1 MAAKEV
7 KFGANARAQM
17 LEGVDILAEAVKVTL
32 GPKGRNVLDHSCS
45 VALVLSPLVPPRM
58 AIHRA
63 LRSHAG
69 QDSAPRRRLPV
80 PSLCRDNGRICV
92 SVFDLGK

>member
-32 GPKGRNVLDHSCS
+32 GPKGRNEFLT
-45 VALVLSPLVPPRM
+45 
-58 AIHRA
+58 
-63 LRSHAG
+63 
-69 QDSAPRRRLPV
+69 RRLEPQE
-80 PSLCRDNGRICV
+80 
-92 SVFDLGK
+92 

>member
-32 GPKGRNVLDHSCS
+32 GPRKKCCYR
-45 VALVLSPLVPPRM
+45 
-58 AIHRA
+58 
-63 LRSHAG
+63 
-69 QDSAPRRRLPV
+69 Q
-80 PSLCRDNGRICV
+80 SLWSTKNN
-92 SVFDLGK
+92 

>member
-32 GPKGRNVLDHSCS
+32 GPKGRNVVLDKAFGC
-45 VALVLSPLVPPRM
+45 LLYTSPSPR
-58 AIHRA
+58 
-63 LRSHAG
+63 
-69 QDSAPRRRLPV
+69 DT
-80 PSLCRDNGRICV
+80 
-92 SVFDLGK
+92 